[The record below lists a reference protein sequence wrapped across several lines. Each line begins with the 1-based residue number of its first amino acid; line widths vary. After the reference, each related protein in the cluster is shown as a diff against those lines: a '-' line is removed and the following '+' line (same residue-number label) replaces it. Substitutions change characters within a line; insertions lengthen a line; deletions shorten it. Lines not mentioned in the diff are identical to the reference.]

1 MILSNVDKSRVIEIR
16 KSEVHAG
23 LVVFLNG
30 EFKKYISYD
39 KVIAYLN
46 ELENNNFSIDIF

>member
-1 MILSNVDKSRVIEIR
+1 MILSNADKSKVIEIR
-16 KSEVHAG
+16 KSETHEG

-30 EFKKYISYD
+30 EFKKYISYNQ
-39 KVIAYLN
+39 VIDYLK